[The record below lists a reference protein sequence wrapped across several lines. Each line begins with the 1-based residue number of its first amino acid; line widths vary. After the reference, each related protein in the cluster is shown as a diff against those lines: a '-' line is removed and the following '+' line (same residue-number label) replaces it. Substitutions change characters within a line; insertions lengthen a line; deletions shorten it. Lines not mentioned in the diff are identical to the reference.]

1 MHTRSLICLVA
12 LAVSTALGCSK
23 ESASAQEAKA
33 AQTPAAEATP
43 APPKPM
49 PAELPEVLAR
59 VNGEPVTKFDFE
71 RLVRN
76 MEAGNGPIPAE
87 RRDEILRAALD
98 QLITYNIMRQ
108 EVVSRGLSV
117 SDADVEARIK
127 QMQAQFPSPAEFDKA
142 LASRNTT
149 LEQLR
154 VDAKQDMLID
164 KMMEGEVASVP
175 EATDAEAKEFYD
187 KNPDKFEQAEQVRA
201 SHILVRAAEDAD
213 EATKKAARAKIDG
226 LLKRVK
232 AGEDFAALASEH
244 SDDGSK
250 AQGGDLGFFGR
261 GQMVPP
267 FEEAA
272 FSLKPG
278 EISGVV
284 TSPFGYHIIKTTER
298 KAASTVPYDQVKGQ
312 IVQYLSN
319 QKKQDRVE
327 NFIEQAR
334 SKAKIEV
341 LV

>member
-1 MHTRSLICLVA
+1 MHTRFLICLVA

-23 ESASAQEAKA
+23 ESASAQETKA
-33 AQTPAAEATP
+33 AQPPAPEAAP

-59 VNGEPVTKFDFE
+59 VNGQPVSKFDFE
-71 RLVRN
+71 RLVKN

-98 QLITYNIMRQ
+98 QLIIYSIMKQ

-117 SDADVEARIK
+117 SDADVEARLK
-127 QMQAQFPSPAEFDKA
+127 QMQAQFPSQAEFDKA
-142 LASRNTT
+142 LASRSTT

-154 VDAKQDMLID
+154 ADAKQDMLID
-164 KMMEGEVASVP
+164 KMMEGEVASV
-175 EATDAEAKEFYD
+175 AAASDAEAKDFYD
-187 KNPDKFEQAEQVRA
+187 KNPDKFEQGEQVRA
-201 SHILVRAAEDAD
+201 SHILVRAPEDAD
-213 EATKKAARAKIDG
+213 EATKKTARAKADG

-232 AGEDFAALASEH
+232 AGEDFAALAKEH

-250 AQGGDLGFFGR
+250 EQGGDLGFFGR

-278 EISGVV
+278 ETSGVV
-284 TSPFGYHIIKTTER
+284 TSPFGYHIIRMMEHKPAT
-298 KAASTVPYDQVKGQ
+298 TVPYDQVKGQ
-312 IVQYLSN
+312 IVQFLSN
-319 QKKQDRVE
+319 QKKQERVE
-327 NFIEQAR
+327 SFIEEAR